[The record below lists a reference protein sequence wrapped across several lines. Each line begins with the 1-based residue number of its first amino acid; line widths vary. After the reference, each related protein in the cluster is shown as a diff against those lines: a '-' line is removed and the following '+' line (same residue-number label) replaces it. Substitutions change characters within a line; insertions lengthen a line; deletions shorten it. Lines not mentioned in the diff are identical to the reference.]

1 MKTTDQILSEAAD
14 TFRTRN
20 ANYKS
25 NYLMVGQLMAALFP
39 DGITLKTAHDHNR
52 FHLFML
58 MMVKV
63 SRYAIQWNNP
73 HQDSIRDACVYAAMV
88 ECVDAVIASAIQD
101 KPLRPKFSIGDEVET
116 ICLVASGTMGNMRRI
131 PIGTIGFVKKG
142 PKGDDVYVINN
153 ANGSFEIQGAFLKK
167 VEK

>member
-88 ECVDAVIASAIQD
+88 EMIDGLSKELPRSLV
-101 KPLRPKFSIGDEVET
+101 PKFKIGDAIRVTEDFWGIGNHLSKGELAT
-116 ICLVASGTMGNMRRI
+116 IKKLPISPASLYEIENVKGTWFMDEERMELV
-131 PIGTIGFVKKG
+131 K
-142 PKGDDVYVINN
+142 
-153 ANGSFEIQGAFLKK
+153 
-167 VEK
+167 